1 MDNERQKLQH
11 EREMEQLK
19 NEQLKLQLELEKTKA
34 ENSRYT
40 FVVCILLQWNPLI
53 GNLWG
58 PYVPY
63 NRSFLLTYC
72 ELFDWYKMGN

>member
-40 FVVCILLQWNPLI
+40 FVVCILLQ
-53 GNLWG
+53 
-58 PYVPY
+58 
-63 NRSFLLTYC
+63 
-72 ELFDWYKMGN
+72 